1 MAELPV
7 FYETRRVGTIE
18 THADGP
24 SFVYDPEWLRT
35 RGAFPLSIL
44 MPLSPRR
51 TPPQVFAP
59 WAANLLPEGSQL
71 RTVGRRLGAA
81 PEDIIAI
88 LAEIGRDTAG
98 ALSIGKPGSPD
109 PGRWVPLPAAAA
121 LERIINELP
130 SKPFLVG
137 EDGVS
142 MSLAGVQ
149 NKLGVAVEPCRSN
162 LHPARRGAIHA
173 YSQARL

>member
-7 FYETRRVGTIE
+7 FYETRSVGTIE
-18 THADGP
+18 THEDGP

-51 TPPQVFAP
+51 TPPQIFEP
-59 WAANLLPEGSQL
+59 WAANLLPEASQL

-81 PEDIIAI
+81 PEDTIAI

-98 ALSIGKPGSPD
+98 ALSIGKPGST
-109 PGRWVPLPAAAA
+109 G
-121 LERIINELP
+121 
-130 SKPFLVG
+130 
-137 EDGVS
+137 
-142 MSLAGVQ
+142 
-149 NKLGVAVEPCRSN
+149 
-162 LHPARRGAIHA
+162 
-173 YSQARL
+173 